1 MSNNSPTENNKI
13 LDFIKAPSKEIII
26 GLITTLL
33 GGSMI
38 SYVIS
43 RIFIKSYMTTIGF
56 NTLEYSALTN
66 YETVALLTLA
76 IFTVLLAIVFI
87 FSFVPMYLRFTYND
101 TKPLFEEIHNEHSK
115 YIDWFFFFCFL
126 LPLGILILVFL
137 EKSFKYYVLT
147 GLSSGLIFL
156 FILFKSWNSTKAEDK
171 FKIIYNGFLFSML
184 TFLAFAPFLKV
195 IETIDSLNV
204 ESWISY
210 LIVSIVWVLLSA
222 SYGFRITKAQPIH
235 YLIDIAVSILVL
247 LGVIIMST
255 NTIKI
260 PIANLV
266 GIKDDEAHIYKIS
279 SDDFIDIENNIKA
292 FWDDAYT
299 SKPSPN
305 NKPQN
310 IESYYLASAVNS
322 FNGDVYLYAQV
333 IFRDG
338 ENAVL
343 CPPYYRVGKDDHNE
357 TCFIT
362 KSAYLISTP
371 LTIPT
376 LDRNPKIK
384 DKLWIPLK
392 KIVAYKS

>member
-1 MSNNSPTENNKI
+1 MSNNSPTENDKV

-33 GGSMI
+33 GGSVI

-66 YETVALLTLA
+66 YETAALLTLA
-76 IFTVLLAIVFI
+76 IFTVLLAIIFI

-101 TKPLFEEIHNEHSK
+101 TKPLFEEIHNKYSK

-137 EKSFKYYVLT
+137 EKSFEYYVLT

-184 TFLAFAPFLKV
+184 TFLAFTPFLKV

-210 LIVSIVWVLLSA
+210 LILFIVWVLLSA

-247 LGVIIMST
+247 LGIIIMST

-260 PIANLV
+260 PIANFV
-266 GIKDDEAHIYKIS
+266 GIKDNEAHIYKIS
-279 SDDFIDIENNIKA
+279 PDDFIDIENNIKA
-292 FWDDAYT
+292 FWDDSYS
-299 SKPSPN
+299 SKQPPN
-305 NKPQN
+305 NQSKDT
-310 IESYYLASAVNS
+310 EGYYLASAINS
-322 FNGDVYLYAQV
+322 LNEDIYLYAKV
-333 IFRDG
+333 IFRDS
-338 ENAVL
+338 EHAIL
-343 CPPYYRVGKDDHNE
+343 CPPQYKVGKDEYNE

-362 KSAYLISTP
+362 KSAYLIPTP
-371 LTIPT
+371 LTMPT

-392 KIVAYKS
+392 KK

>member
-1 MSNNSPTENNKI
+1 MSNNSPTENNKV

-33 GGSMI
+33 GGSVI

-43 RIFIKSYMTTIGF
+43 RMFIKSYMTTIGF

-76 IFTVLLAIVFI
+76 IFTVLLAIIFI
-87 FSFVPMYLRFTYND
+87 FSFVPMYLRITYND
-101 TKPLFEEIHNEHSK
+101 TKPLFEETHNKYSK

-137 EKSFKYYVLT
+137 EKSFEYYVLT

-255 NTIKI
+255 NTIKT
-260 PIANLV
+260 PIANFV

-292 FWDDAYT
+292 FWDDAYS
-299 SKPSPN
+299 SKQPPN
-305 NKPQN
+305 NQSKDT
-310 IESYYLASAVNS
+310 EGYYLASAINS
-322 FNGDVYLYAQV
+322 LNGDIYLYAKV

-338 ENAVL
+338 EHAIL
-343 CPPYYRVGKDDHNE
+343 CPPQYKVGKDEYNE

-362 KSAYLISTP
+362 KSAYLIPTP
-371 LTIPT
+371 LTMPT

-392 KIVAYKS
+392 KDSGI

>member
-1 MSNNSPTENNKI
+1 
-13 LDFIKAPSKEIII
+13 
-26 GLITTLL
+26 
-33 GGSMI
+33 
-38 SYVIS
+38 
-43 RIFIKSYMTTIGF
+43 
-56 NTLEYSALTN
+56 
-66 YETVALLTLA
+66 
-76 IFTVLLAIVFI
+76 
-87 FSFVPMYLRFTYND
+87 MYLRFTYND
-101 TKPLFEEIHNEHSK
+101 TKPLFEEIHNKYSK

-137 EKSFKYYVLT
+137 EKSFEYYVLT

-184 TFLAFAPFLKV
+184 TFLAFTPFLKV

-204 ESWISY
+204 ESWIFY

-260 PIANLV
+260 PIANFV
-266 GIKDDEAHIYKIS
+266 GIKDDEAQIYKIS

-292 FWDDAYT
+292 FWDDSYS
-299 SKPSPN
+299 SKQPPN
-305 NKPQN
+305 NQSKDT
-310 IESYYLASAVNS
+310 EGYYLASAINS
-322 FNGDVYLYAQV
+322 LNEDIYLYAKV

-338 ENAVL
+338 EHAIL
-343 CPPYYRVGKDDHNE
+343 CPPQYKVGKDEYNE

-362 KSAYLISTP
+362 KSAYLIPTP
-371 LTIPT
+371 LTMPT

-392 KIVAYKS
+392 KNSGI

>member
-1 MSNNSPTENNKI
+1 MSNNSPTENNQI
-13 LDFIKAPSKEIII
+13 LDFIRAPSKEIII

-33 GGSMI
+33 SGSVI
-38 SYVIS
+38 SYIFS
-43 RIFIKSYMTTIGF
+43 RMFIKSYMKTIGF
-56 NTLEYSALTN
+56 STLEYSALTN
-66 YETVALLTLA
+66 CETVALITLA
-76 IFTVLLAIVFI
+76 IFTVLIAIVFI
-87 FSFVPMYLRFTYND
+87 FSFVPMYLRFIYND
-101 TKPLFEEIHNEHSK
+101 TKPLFEEIHNKYSK
-115 YIDWFFFFCFL
+115 YIDCFFFFCFL

-137 EKSFKYYVLT
+137 EKSFEYYVSIS
-147 GLSSGLIFL
+147 LSSGLIFL

-171 FKIIYNGFLFSML
+171 FKIIYNGFIFSML
-184 TFLAFAPFLKV
+184 TFLAFAPFLK
-195 IETIDSLNV
+195 IIDTINSLNV

-260 PIANLV
+260 PIANFV

-279 SDDFIDIENNIKA
+279 SDEFIDIENNIKA
-292 FWDDAYT
+292 FWDEAYS
-299 SKPSPN
+299 SKQPPN
-305 NKPQN
+305 NQSKDT
-310 IESYYLASAVNS
+310 EGYYLASAINS
-322 FNGDVYLYAQV
+322 LNGDIYLYAKV

-338 ENAVL
+338 EHAIL
-343 CPPYYRVGKDDHNE
+343 CPPQYKVGKDEYNE

-362 KSAYLISTP
+362 KSAYLIPTP
-371 LTIPT
+371 LTMPT

-384 DKLWIPLK
+384 DKLWIPLRK
-392 KIVAYKS
+392 FSGI

>member
-1 MSNNSPTENNKI
+1 MSNNSPTENNKV

-26 GLITTLL
+26 GLIITLL
-33 GGSMI
+33 SGSVI

-43 RIFIKSYMTTIGF
+43 RMFIKSYMTTIGF
-56 NTLEYSALTN
+56 STLEYSALTN

-101 TKPLFEEIHNEHSK
+101 TKPLFEETHNKYSK

-126 LPLGILILVFL
+126 LPLGVLILVFL
-137 EKSFKYYVLT
+137 DKSFEYYVLT

-156 FILFKSWNSTKAEDK
+156 FILFKSWNSTKAEGK

-210 LIVSIVWVLLSA
+210 FIVSIVWVLLSA

-247 LGVIIMST
+247 LGLIIMST
-255 NTIKI
+255 NTIRI
-260 PIANLV
+260 PIANFV
-266 GIKDDEAHIYKIS
+266 GIKDDEGHIYKIS
-279 SDDFIDIENNIKA
+279 SDDFIDIESNIKA
-292 FWDDAYT
+292 FWDDTYT
-299 SKPSPN
+299 SKPSPS

-333 IFRDG
+333 IFRDDD
-338 ENAVL
+338 NAII
-343 CPPYYRVGKDDHNE
+343 CPPLYKIGDNGQNE

-362 KSAYLISTP
+362 KSAYLIPTP
-371 LTIPT
+371 LTMPT
-376 LDRNPKIK
+376 LDKNPKIE

-392 KIVAYKS
+392 KDSGI

>member
-1 MSNNSPTENNKI
+1 MSNNSPTENNKV
-13 LDFIKAPSKEIII
+13 LDFIKASSKEIII

-33 GGSMI
+33 GGSVI

-66 YETVALLTLA
+66 YETAALLTLA
-76 IFTVLLAIVFI
+76 IFTVLLAIIFI
-87 FSFVPMYLRFTYND
+87 FSCVPMYLRFTYND
-101 TKPLFEEIHNEHSK
+101 TKPLFEEIHNKYSK

-137 EKSFKYYVLT
+137 ERSFEYYVLT

-184 TFLAFAPFLKV
+184 TLLAFTPFLKV

-204 ESWISY
+204 ESWIFY

-260 PIANLV
+260 PIANFV
-266 GIKDDEAHIYKIS
+266 GIKDDKAHIYKIS

-292 FWDDAYT
+292 FWDDSY
-299 SKPSPN
+299 SFKQPPN
-305 NKPQN
+305 NQSKN
-310 IESYYLASAVNS
+310 TEVYYLASAINS
-322 FNGDVYLYAQV
+322 LNEDIYLYAKV

-338 ENAVL
+338 EHAIL
-343 CPPYYRVGKDDHNE
+343 CPPQYKVGKDEYNE

-362 KSAYLISTP
+362 KSAYLIPTP
-371 LTIPT
+371 LTMPT

-392 KIVAYKS
+392 KNSGI

>member
-1 MSNNSPTENNKI
+1 MSNNSPTENNKV
-13 LDFIKAPSKEIII
+13 LDFIKASSKEIII

-33 GGSMI
+33 GGSVI

-66 YETVALLTLA
+66 YETAALLTLA
-76 IFTVLLAIVFI
+76 IFTVLLAIIFI

-101 TKPLFEEIHNEHSK
+101 TKPLFEEIHNKYSK

-137 EKSFKYYVLT
+137 EKSFEYYVLT

-184 TFLAFAPFLKV
+184 TFLAFTPFLKV

-260 PIANLV
+260 PIANFV
-266 GIKDDEAHIYKIS
+266 GIKDDEAQIYKIS

-292 FWDDAYT
+292 FWDDSYS
-299 SKPSPN
+299 SKQPPN
-305 NKPQN
+305 NQSKDT
-310 IESYYLASAVNS
+310 EGYYLASAINS
-322 FNGDVYLYAQV
+322 LNEDIYLYAKV

-338 ENAVL
+338 EHAIL
-343 CPPYYRVGKDDHNE
+343 CPPQYKVGKDEYNE

-362 KSAYLISTP
+362 KSAYLIPTP
-371 LTIPT
+371 LTMPT

-392 KIVAYKS
+392 KNSGI

>member
-1 MSNNSPTENNKI
+1 MSNNSPTENDKV

-33 GGSMI
+33 GGSVI

-66 YETVALLTLA
+66 YETAALLTLA
-76 IFTVLLAIVFI
+76 IFTVLLAIIFI

-101 TKPLFEEIHNEHSK
+101 TKPLFEEIHNKYSK

-137 EKSFKYYVLT
+137 EKSFEYYVLT

-184 TFLAFAPFLKV
+184 TFLAFTPFLKV

-204 ESWISY
+204 ESWIFY

-260 PIANLV
+260 PIANFV
-266 GIKDDEAHIYKIS
+266 GIKDDEAQIYKIS

-292 FWDDAYT
+292 FWDDSYS
-299 SKPSPN
+299 SKQPPN
-305 NKPQN
+305 NQSKDT
-310 IESYYLASAVNS
+310 EGYYLASAINS
-322 FNGDVYLYAQV
+322 LNEDIYLYAKV

-338 ENAVL
+338 EHAIL
-343 CPPYYRVGKDDHNE
+343 CPPQYKVGKDEYNE

-362 KSAYLISTP
+362 KSAYLIPTP
-371 LTIPT
+371 LTMPT
-376 LDRNPKIK
+376 LNRNPKIK

-392 KIVAYKS
+392 KE

>member
-1 MSNNSPTENNKI
+1 MSNNSPTENDKV

-33 GGSMI
+33 GGSVI

-66 YETVALLTLA
+66 YETAALLTLA
-76 IFTVLLAIVFI
+76 IFTVLLAIIFI

-101 TKPLFEEIHNEHSK
+101 TKPLFEEIHNKYSK

-137 EKSFKYYVLT
+137 EKSFEYYVLT

-184 TFLAFAPFLKV
+184 TFLAFTPFLKV

-247 LGVIIMST
+247 LGIIIMST

-260 PIANLV
+260 PIANFV

-292 FWDDAYT
+292 FWDDSYS
-299 SKPSPN
+299 SKQPPN
-305 NKPQN
+305 NQSKDT
-310 IESYYLASAVNS
+310 EGYYLASAINS
-322 FNGDVYLYAQV
+322 L
-333 IFRDG
+333 
-338 ENAVL
+338 
-343 CPPYYRVGKDDHNE
+343 NE
-357 TCFIT
+357 DIY
-362 KSAYLISTP
+362 S
-371 LTIPT
+371 
-376 LDRNPKIK
+376 
-384 DKLWIPLK
+384 
-392 KIVAYKS
+392 

>member
-1 MSNNSPTENNKI
+1 MSNNSPTENNKV

-33 GGSMI
+33 GGSVI

-43 RIFIKSYMTTIGF
+43 RMFIKSYMTTIGF

-76 IFTVLLAIVFI
+76 IFTVLLAIIFI

-101 TKPLFEEIHNEHSK
+101 TKPLFEETHNKYSK

-137 EKSFKYYVLT
+137 EKSFEYYVLT

-255 NTIKI
+255 NTIKT
-260 PIANLV
+260 PIANFV

-292 FWDDAYT
+292 FWDDAYS
-299 SKPSPN
+299 SKQPPN
-305 NKPQN
+305 NQSKDT
-310 IESYYLASAVNS
+310 EGYYLASAINS
-322 FNGDVYLYAQV
+322 LNGDIYLYAKV

-338 ENAVL
+338 EHAIL
-343 CPPYYRVGKDDHNE
+343 CPPQYKVGKDEYNE

-362 KSAYLISTP
+362 KSAYLIPTP
-371 LTIPT
+371 LTMPT

-392 KIVAYKS
+392 KDSGI

>member
-1 MSNNSPTENNKI
+1 MSNNSPTENDKI
-13 LDFIKAPSKEIII
+13 LDFIKASSKEIII

-33 GGSMI
+33 GGSVI

-101 TKPLFEEIHNEHSK
+101 TKLLFEEINNENSK

-137 EKSFKYYVLT
+137 EKSFEYYVLT

-184 TFLAFAPFLKV
+184 TFLAFALFLKV

-204 ESWISY
+204 ESWIFY
-210 LIVSIVWVLLSA
+210 LIVSIIWVLLSA

-247 LGVIIMST
+247 LGVIVMST

-260 PIANLV
+260 PIANFV

-305 NKPQN
+305 NKPQK

-338 ENAVL
+338 ENVVL

-362 KSAYLISTP
+362 KSAYLIPTP
-371 LTIPT
+371 LTMPT
-376 LDRNPKIK
+376 LDRNPKIR

-392 KIVAYKS
+392 KDSGI

>member
-1 MSNNSPTENNKI
+1 MSNNSPTENNKV
-13 LDFIKAPSKEIII
+13 LDFIKASSKEIII

-33 GGSMI
+33 GGSVI

-66 YETVALLTLA
+66 YETAALLTLA
-76 IFTVLLAIVFI
+76 IFTVLLAIIFI

-101 TKPLFEEIHNEHSK
+101 TKPLFEEIHNKYSK

-137 EKSFKYYVLT
+137 EKSFEYYVLT

-184 TFLAFAPFLKV
+184 TFLAFTPFLKV

-247 LGVIIMST
+247 LGIIIMST

-260 PIANLV
+260 PIANFV

-292 FWDDAYT
+292 FWDDSYS
-299 SKPSPN
+299 SKQPPN
-305 NKPQN
+305 NQSKDT
-310 IESYYLASAVNS
+310 EGYYLASAINS
-322 FNGDVYLYAQV
+322 LNEDIYLYAKV

-338 ENAVL
+338 EHAIL
-343 CPPYYRVGKDDHNE
+343 CPPQYKVGKDEYNE

-362 KSAYLISTP
+362 KSAYLIPTP
-371 LTIPT
+371 LTMPT

-392 KIVAYKS
+392 KNSGI

>member
-1 MSNNSPTENNKI
+1 MSNNSPTENNKV

-33 GGSMI
+33 SGSVI

-43 RIFIKSYMTTIGF
+43 RMFIKSYMTTIGF
-56 NTLEYSALTN
+56 STLEYSALTN

-101 TKPLFEEIHNEHSK
+101 TKPLFEEIHNEYSQ

-137 EKSFKYYVLT
+137 EKSFEYYVLT

-156 FILFKSWNSTKAEDK
+156 FILFKSWNLTKAEDK
-171 FKIIYNGFLFSML
+171 FKIVYNGFLFSML
-184 TFLAFAPFLKV
+184 TFLAFAPFLKI

-204 ESWISY
+204 ESWTFY
-210 LIVSIVWVLLSA
+210 LVVSIVWVLLSA

-260 PIANLV
+260 PIANFV
-266 GIKDDEAHIYKIS
+266 GIKDDEAYIYKIS

-292 FWDDAYT
+292 FWDDAYS
-299 SKPSPN
+299 SKQPPN
-305 NKPQN
+305 NQSKDT
-310 IESYYLASAVNS
+310 EGYYLASAINS
-322 FNGDVYLYAQV
+322 LNGDIYLYAKV

-338 ENAVL
+338 EHAIL
-343 CPPYYRVGKDDHNE
+343 CPPQYKVGKDEYNE

-362 KSAYLISTP
+362 KSAYLVSTP
-371 LTIPT
+371 LTMPT

-392 KIVAYKS
+392 KDSAI

>member
-1 MSNNSPTENNKI
+1 MSNNSPTENNKV
-13 LDFIKAPSKEIII
+13 LDFIKASSKEIII

-33 GGSMI
+33 GGSVI

-66 YETVALLTLA
+66 YETAALLTLA
-76 IFTVLLAIVFI
+76 IFTVLLAIIFI

-101 TKPLFEEIHNEHSK
+101 TKPLFEEIHNKYSK

-137 EKSFKYYVLT
+137 EKSFEYYVLT

-184 TFLAFAPFLKV
+184 TLLAFTPFLKV

-204 ESWISY
+204 ESWIFY

-260 PIANLV
+260 PIANFV
-266 GIKDDEAHIYKIS
+266 GIKDDKAHIYKIS

-292 FWDDAYT
+292 FWDDSYS
-299 SKPSPN
+299 SKQPPN
-305 NKPQN
+305 NQSKN
-310 IESYYLASAVNS
+310 TEGYYLASAINS
-322 FNGDVYLYAQV
+322 LNEDIYLYAKV

-338 ENAVL
+338 EHAIL
-343 CPPYYRVGKDDHNE
+343 CPPQYKVGKDEYNE

-362 KSAYLISTP
+362 KSAYLIPTP
-371 LTIPT
+371 LTMPT

-392 KIVAYKS
+392 KNSGI

>member
-1 MSNNSPTENNKI
+1 MSNNSPTENNKV

-26 GLITTLL
+26 GLIITLL
-33 GGSMI
+33 SGSVI

-43 RIFIKSYMTTIGF
+43 RMFIKSYMTTIGF
-56 NTLEYSALTN
+56 STLEYSALTN

-76 IFTVLLAIVFI
+76 ILTVLLAIVFI

-101 TKPLFEEIHNEHSK
+101 TKPLFEETHNEYSK

-126 LPLGILILVFL
+126 LPLGVLILVFL
-137 EKSFKYYVLT
+137 DKSFEYYVLT

-171 FKIIYNGFLFSML
+171 FKIIYNGFIFSML

-204 ESWISY
+204 ENWISY
-210 LIVSIVWVLLSA
+210 FIVSIVWVLLSA

-247 LGVIIMST
+247 LGLIIMST

-260 PIANLV
+260 PIANFV

-279 SDDFIDIENNIKA
+279 SDDFIDIESNIKA
-292 FWDDAYT
+292 FWDDTYT
-299 SKPSPN
+299 SKPSPS
-305 NKPQN
+305 NKLQN

-333 IFRDG
+333 IFRDDD
-338 ENAVL
+338 NAII
-343 CPPYYRVGKDDHNE
+343 CPPLYKIGDNGQNE

-371 LTIPT
+371 LTMPT
-376 LDRNPKIK
+376 LDRNPKIE

-392 KIVAYKS
+392 KDSGI

>member
-1 MSNNSPTENNKI
+1 SPTENNKV

-26 GLITTLL
+26 GLIITLL
-33 GGSMI
+33 SGSVI

-43 RIFIKSYMTTIGF
+43 RMFIKSYMTTIGF
-56 NTLEYSALTN
+56 STLEYSALTN

-76 IFTVLLAIVFI
+76 ILTVLLAIVFI

-101 TKPLFEEIHNEHSK
+101 TKPLFEETHNEYSK

-126 LPLGILILVFL
+126 LPLGVLILVFL
-137 EKSFKYYVLT
+137 DKSFEYYVLT

-171 FKIIYNGFLFSML
+171 FKIIYNGFIFSML

-204 ESWISY
+204 ENWISY
-210 LIVSIVWVLLSA
+210 FIVSIVWVLLSA

-247 LGVIIMST
+247 LGLIIMST

-260 PIANLV
+260 PIANFV

-279 SDDFIDIENNIKA
+279 SDDFIDIESNIKA
-292 FWDDAYT
+292 FWDDTYT
-299 SKPSPN
+299 SKPSPS
-305 NKPQN
+305 NKLQN

-333 IFRDG
+333 IFRDDD
-338 ENAVL
+338 NAII
-343 CPPYYRVGKDDHNE
+343 CPPLYKIGDNGQNE

-371 LTIPT
+371 LTMPT
-376 LDRNPKIK
+376 LDRNPKIE

-392 KIVAYKS
+392 KDSGI

>member
-1 MSNNSPTENNKI
+1 MSNNSPTENNKV
-13 LDFIKAPSKEIII
+13 LDFIKASSKEIII

-33 GGSMI
+33 GGSVI

-66 YETVALLTLA
+66 YETAALLTLA
-76 IFTVLLAIVFI
+76 IFTVLLAIIFI

-101 TKPLFEEIHNEHSK
+101 TKPLFEEIHNKYSK

-137 EKSFKYYVLT
+137 EKSFEYYVLT

-184 TFLAFAPFLKV
+184 TLLAFTPFLKV

-204 ESWISY
+204 ESWIFY

-260 PIANLV
+260 PIANFV
-266 GIKDDEAHIYKIS
+266 GIKDDKAHIYKIS

-292 FWDDAYT
+292 FWDDSY
-299 SKPSPN
+299 SFKQPPN
-305 NKPQN
+305 NQSKN
-310 IESYYLASAVNS
+310 TEVYYLASAINS
-322 FNGDVYLYAQV
+322 LNEDIYLYAKV

-338 ENAVL
+338 EHAIL
-343 CPPYYRVGKDDHNE
+343 CPPQYKVGKDEYNE

-362 KSAYLISTP
+362 KSAYLIPTP
-371 LTIPT
+371 LTMPT

-392 KIVAYKS
+392 KNSGI

>member
-1 MSNNSPTENNKI
+1 PTENNKV

-33 GGSMI
+33 GGSVI

-43 RIFIKSYMTTIGF
+43 RMFIKSYMTTIGF

-76 IFTVLLAIVFI
+76 IFTVLLAIIFI

-101 TKPLFEEIHNEHSK
+101 TKPLFEETHNKYSK

-137 EKSFKYYVLT
+137 EKSFEYYVLT

-255 NTIKI
+255 NTIKT
-260 PIANLV
+260 PIANFV

-292 FWDDAYT
+292 FWDDAYS
-299 SKPSPN
+299 SKQPPN
-305 NKPQN
+305 NQSKDT
-310 IESYYLASAVNS
+310 EGYYLASAINS
-322 FNGDVYLYAQV
+322 LNGDIYLYAKV

-338 ENAVL
+338 EHAIL
-343 CPPYYRVGKDDHNE
+343 CPPQYKVGKDEYNE

-362 KSAYLISTP
+362 KSAYLIPTP
-371 LTIPT
+371 LTMPT

-392 KIVAYKS
+392 KDSGI

>member
-1 MSNNSPTENNKI
+1 MSNNSPTENNKV
-13 LDFIKAPSKEIII
+13 LDFIKASSKEIII

-33 GGSMI
+33 GGSVI

-66 YETVALLTLA
+66 YETAALLTLA
-76 IFTVLLAIVFI
+76 IFTVLLAIIFI

-101 TKPLFEEIHNEHSK
+101 TKPLFEEIHNKYSK

-137 EKSFKYYVLT
+137 EKSFEYYVLT

-184 TFLAFAPFLKV
+184 TFLAFTPFLKV

-204 ESWISY
+204 ESWIFY

-260 PIANLV
+260 PIANFV
-266 GIKDDEAHIYKIS
+266 GIKDDEAQIYKIS

-292 FWDDAYT
+292 FWDDSYS
-299 SKPSPN
+299 SKQPPN
-305 NKPQN
+305 NQSKDT
-310 IESYYLASAVNS
+310 EGYYLASAINS
-322 FNGDVYLYAQV
+322 LNEDIYLYAKV

-338 ENAVL
+338 EHAIL
-343 CPPYYRVGKDDHNE
+343 CPPQYKVGKDEYNE

-362 KSAYLISTP
+362 KSAYLIPTP
-371 LTIPT
+371 LTMPT
-376 LDRNPKIK
+376 LNRNPKIK

-392 KIVAYKS
+392 KE

>member
-1 MSNNSPTENNKI
+1 MSNNSPTENNKV

-33 GGSMI
+33 GGSVI

-43 RIFIKSYMTTIGF
+43 RMFIKSYMTTIGF

-66 YETVALLTLA
+66 YETAALLTLA
-76 IFTVLLAIVFI
+76 IFTVLLAIIFI
-87 FSFVPMYLRFTYND
+87 FSFVPIYLRFTYND
-101 TKPLFEEIHNEHSK
+101 TKPLFEEIHNKYSK

-137 EKSFKYYVLT
+137 EKSFEYYVLT

-247 LGVIIMST
+247 LGAIIMST

-260 PIANLV
+260 PIADFV

-292 FWDDAYT
+292 FWDDAYS
-299 SKPSPN
+299 SKQPPN
-305 NKPQN
+305 NQSKDT
-310 IESYYLASAVNS
+310 EGYYLASALNS
-322 FNGDVYLYAQV
+322 LNGDIYLYAKV

-338 ENAVL
+338 EHAIL
-343 CPPYYRVGKDDHNE
+343 CPPQYKVGKDEYNE

-362 KSAYLISTP
+362 KSAYLIPTP
-371 LTIPT
+371 LTMPT

-392 KIVAYKS
+392 KNSGI

>member
-1 MSNNSPTENNKI
+1 MSNNSPTENNKV
-13 LDFIKAPSKEIII
+13 LNFIKAPSKEIII

-33 GGSMI
+33 SGSVI

-43 RIFIKSYMTTIGF
+43 RMFIKSYMTTIGF
-56 NTLEYSALTN
+56 STLEYSALTN

-101 TKPLFEEIHNEHSK
+101 TKPLFEEIHNEYSK

-137 EKSFKYYVLT
+137 EKSFEYYVLT

-156 FILFKSWNSTKAEDK
+156 FILFKSWNLTKAEDK
-171 FKIIYNGFLFSML
+171 FKIVYNGFLFSML
-184 TFLAFAPFLKV
+184 TFLAFAPFLKI

-204 ESWISY
+204 ESWTFY
-210 LIVSIVWVLLSA
+210 LVVSIVWVLLSA

-235 YLIDIAVSILVL
+235 YLIDIAVSILIL

-260 PIANLV
+260 PIANFV

-292 FWDDAYT
+292 FWDDAYS
-299 SKPSPN
+299 SKQPPN
-305 NKPQN
+305 NQSKDT
-310 IESYYLASAVNS
+310 EGYYLASAINS
-322 FNGDVYLYAQV
+322 LNEDIYLYAKV

-338 ENAVL
+338 EHAIL
-343 CPPYYRVGKDDHNE
+343 CPPQYKVGQDEYNE

-362 KSAYLISTP
+362 KSAYLVSTP
-371 LTIPT
+371 LTMPT

-392 KIVAYKS
+392 KDSAI